1 MYNHTNNGHAVL
13 ANPITESSTTFILSG
28 TYNTLPTSNFIMKV
42 SKYTDNVLVWR
53 ENVYVATRSGTTC
66 TGIIRQF
73 EEVPLDDATN
83 ALVQQALPFPSWS
96 ICECVVSSAFVSEI
110 LKSYRNSLAIKG
122 VLVTDATGQ
131 ETYVTWTSGQVVWFW
146 GGGVPTAF
154 SPTVNIDWL
163 TAETVLDTTD
173 TFVFY
178 DASALVNKK
187 ITVQNLENS
196 ILSDFQSGSSSSEST
211 SWSSGWTS
219 KTVVIPNGWLATW
232 QIYWI
237 YNSGSAHPNPTIQWS
252 ANGTTGWTTIVTL
265 VPWNTG
271 AVVGSA
277 MLKSWYTRY
286 VSWSNGYN
294 AGHSFTVQIF

>member
-154 SPTVNIDWL
+154 SPTVDINGL
-163 TAETVLDTTD
+163 TEDTTITWD
-173 TFVFY
+173 EFY
-178 DASALVNKK
+178 VMYDWSVNKK
-187 ITVQNLENS
+187 VKAKNLS
-196 ILSDFQSGSSSSEST
+196 GIMDFTTSSVSYWFSVSWESSSLQFVRGNLYYWYDINSNP
-211 SWSSGWTS
+211 WTS
-219 KTVVIPNGWLATW
+219 DTIEYQLSRDWTTWTTVKSITIWWDGFWSEYEFYLGYFDWWIYARVKYTVVW
-232 QIYWI
+232 
-237 YNSGSAHPNPTIQWS
+237 
-252 ANGTTGWTTIVTL
+252 
-265 VPWNTG
+265 
-271 AVVGSA
+271 
-277 MLKSWYTRY
+277 
-286 VSWSNGYN
+286 WSNVWIGKLR
-294 AGHSFTVQIF
+294 VLK